1 MELKNR
7 KCVPIASGTKPL
19 GKDQIDHLIKMLPP
33 DWTLIENKVI
43 KKKFPFE
50 NFKKGMT
57 SAQVFSLMAE
67 KENHHPERSDAY
79 QHVEIILNTQVI
91 GGLTEDDFIMAA
103 KFENI

>member
-1 MELKNR
+1 MELRYR

-19 GKDQIDHLIKMLPP
+19 GKNQIDHLIKMLPP
-33 DWTLIENKVI
+33 GWTLIENKMI

-57 SAQVFSLMAE
+57 FAQVISLMAE
-67 KENHHPERSDAY
+67 KENHHPEICVAY
-79 QHVEIILNTQVI
+79 QHVEIILNTHGV
-91 GGLTEDDFIMAA
+91 GGLTENDFIMAA